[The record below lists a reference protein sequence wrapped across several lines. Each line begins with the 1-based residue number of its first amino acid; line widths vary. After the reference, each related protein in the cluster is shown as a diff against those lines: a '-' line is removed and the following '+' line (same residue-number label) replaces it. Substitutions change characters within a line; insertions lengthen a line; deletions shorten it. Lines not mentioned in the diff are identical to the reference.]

1 MRVSPLVVKP
11 VLLYSRYVRVGLSS
25 WRNWGDGLDVDGE
38 VSRINGELAC
48 SNPPWVSLLSLG
60 VFQQLVV

>member
-38 VSRINGELAC
+38 VSRINGELA
-48 SNPPWVSLLSLG
+48 SLILRG
-60 VFQQLVV
+60 CPC